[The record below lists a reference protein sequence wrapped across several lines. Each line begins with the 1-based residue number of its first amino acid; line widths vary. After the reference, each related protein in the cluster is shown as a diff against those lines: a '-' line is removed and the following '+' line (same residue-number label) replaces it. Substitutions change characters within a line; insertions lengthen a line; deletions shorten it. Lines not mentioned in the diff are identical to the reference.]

1 MNKLSKLKQKMEKDN
16 SLPFPE
22 ATLVFGEGNPE
33 ANVLFI
39 GEAPGFHEDQQGRPF
54 VGRSGKL
61 LDTLME
67 ELGWKREDVYITNIV
82 KRRPP
87 QNRDP
92 LPAEIEKYKPY
103 LDEQIEII
111 APEVIVPL
119 GRFAMMYFIPNGKI
133 SQDNG
138 KVFWWKDFLV
148 MPVYHPAAILRRGSL
163 LKDMK
168 EAFAKLPKLV
178 KSYKDLLEKEKARQS
193 DEDEEKEEEQKALF
207 T

>member
-1 MNKLSKLKQKMEKDN
+1 MDKLQQLKETMEKDD

-22 ATLVFGEGNPE
+22 STLVFGEGNPE
-33 ANVLFI
+33 TNVLFI

-61 LDTLME
+61 LDSLIE
-67 ELGWKREDVYITNIV
+67 DLGWKREDVYITNIV
-82 KRRPP
+82 KKRPP

-103 LDEQIEII
+103 LDKQLELLNPQI
-111 APEVIVPL
+111 IVPL

-138 KVFWWKDFLV
+138 KIFWWKDFLV
-148 MPVYHPAAILRRGSL
+148 MPVYHPAAILRRGGL
-163 LKDMK
+163 LDDMK
-168 EAFAKLPKLV
+168 EAFEKLPKLV
-178 KSYKDLLEKEKARQS
+178 NSYEDLLAKEKARQKDEPKTEKQS
-193 DEDEEKEEEQKALF
+193 DLF
-207 T
+207 S